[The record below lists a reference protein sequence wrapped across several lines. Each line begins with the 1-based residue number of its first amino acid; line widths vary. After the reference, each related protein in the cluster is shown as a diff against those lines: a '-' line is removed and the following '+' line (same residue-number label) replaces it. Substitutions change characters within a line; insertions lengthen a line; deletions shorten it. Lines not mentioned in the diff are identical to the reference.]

1 MKLVLL
7 PGLDGTGMLFADL
20 VTAIPDAVDLVR
32 YPGNLGCFVDIS
44 ELVRSRIPQSE
55 PFVLLA
61 ESFSTPIA
69 IQFAATNPPNLK
81 GVILCAG
88 FAASPVPGLRR
99 VICSVL
105 APVLAGITPP
115 DFAARFLLVGSNAP
129 GKLVA
134 AVRSAISSVPSK
146 ILAARVRAVLTCDV
160 RAQLDQVAAPVLYLQ
175 ATQDRL
181 VDPSCLEVIRRIL
194 PRTEVAAIAGP
205 HLILQREPEQSAQII
220 MRFIQQLG

>member
-1 MKLVLL
+1 
-7 PGLDGTGMLFADL
+7 MLFADL
-20 VTAIPDAVDLVR
+20 VTAIPDAVDVVR

-134 AVRSAISSVPSK
+134 AVRSATRQFRQRYWPPACALCLHATCARNWIRLRHQFYIYRRRK
-146 ILAARVRAVLTCDV
+146 IGW
-160 RAQLDQVAAPVLYLQ
+160 
-175 ATQDRL
+175 
-181 VDPSCLEVIRRIL
+181 SIRR
-194 PRTEVAAIAGP
+194 A
-205 HLILQREPEQSAQII
+205 SK
-220 MRFIQQLG
+220 